1 MLTSELRHSGG
12 IADEVNRKRI
22 PLPSPTWAPEL
33 IGSDSNKA
41 AALLRVLLMEAVTN
55 WAAFRRATSRGPQ

>member
-12 IADEVNRKRI
+12 IVDEVKRSGSVC
-22 PLPSPTWAPEL
+22 LQRCGAQL

-41 AALLRVLLMEAVTN
+41 TALLRVLLMEAVTN
-55 WAAFRRATSRGPQ
+55 PAAFRRATRRSRQ